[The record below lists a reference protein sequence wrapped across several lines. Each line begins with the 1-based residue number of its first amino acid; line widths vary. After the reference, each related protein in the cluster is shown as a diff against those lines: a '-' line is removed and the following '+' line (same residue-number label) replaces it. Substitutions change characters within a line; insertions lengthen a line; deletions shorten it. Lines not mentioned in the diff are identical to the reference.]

1 MLYLCHCGL
10 RHRGIIVISISL
22 QTSGFLKKKKKLAEI
37 SRFFS
42 IKVIFFQ
49 VYKSCDLIPVIC
61 ELRKDTSSDMTIFI
75 SLNPKYVTNDHSG
88 VSKICF
94 FIIN

>member
-10 RHRGIIVISISL
+10 RHLLTDQWLSK
-22 QTSGFLKKKKKLAEI
+22 KKKKKLAEI